1 MKYIYNGSIEELKSV
16 LNDSVQRFNIDN
28 PEKYTQLQVF
38 IKNDKLEVGLERSG
52 HSNGYWYIAIME
64 EINNQT
70 IIEGSIVEEPP
81 MKWHEWVI
89 VIFLWIIFLPF
100 ILLLRLIFN
109 DWPKNRVKKLDRFM
123 VEYLKCSK
131 KS

>member
-28 PEKYTQLQVF
+28 PEKYTQMQVY

-52 HSNGYWYIAIME
+52 HDNGYWFNAIMLE
-64 EINNQT
+64 MNNQ
-70 IIEGSIVEEPP
+70 IVIEGSIIEEKPT
-81 MKWHEWVI
+81 KWYEWTVVI
-89 VIFLWIIFLPF
+89 VLWIIFLP
-100 ILLLRLIFN
+100 IALLIRLIFN

-131 KS
+131 Q